1 MDKDKAKKVVKEGY
15 GRIARERTSCCAPSS
30 SCCGSPSAGIS
41 HPSDIK
47 ASVLAEADLG
57 LGCGNPIALAS
68 LKPGETVLDLGSGT
82 GFDCFLAAERVG
94 KKDKVIGVDMTPEMV
109 EQAKEHARR
118 GGFENVEFRLGDIEN
133 LPVENNE
140 VDVVISNC
148 VINLSPEKERVFLE
162 AFRVLKP
169 GGRMV
174 VSDIVTAVPL
184 PESVKRSTTA
194 YIACIAGAATK
205 QEYIEAIKKAGFEDV
220 EVAAELVIA
229 GCCPSSDPIVQALS
243 TDPTIPPYDL
253 QKVSG
258 NIRSLTVR
266 AIKPRK

>member
-94 KKDKVIGVDMTPEMV
+94 KKGKVIGVDMTP
-109 EQAKEHARR
+109 
-118 GGFENVEFRLGDIEN
+118 RLT
-133 LPVENNE
+133 
-140 VDVVISNC
+140 
-148 VINLSPEKERVFLE
+148 
-162 AFRVLKP
+162 VLKVEEP
-169 GGRMV
+169 PKRQAGVKVG
-174 VSDIVTAVPL
+174 
-184 PESVKRSTTA
+184 SV
-194 YIACIAGAATK
+194 
-205 QEYIEAIKKAGFEDV
+205 Q
-220 EVAAELVIA
+220 ELVA
-229 GCCPSSDPIVQALS
+229 KLRNEA
-243 TDPTIPPYDL
+243 
-253 QKVSG
+253 KV
-258 NIRSLTVR
+258 I
-266 AIKPRK
+266 